1 MIFRVTLF
9 SFREI
14 SELNSMTLLFVI
26 RNLSIVYLLVTFKIM
41 INDI

>member
-1 MIFRVTLF
+1 MIFRVNLF

-26 RNLSIVYLLVTFKIM
+26 RNLSIVYLLVKFKIM